1 MIFPD
6 HIPQDR
12 YDFIANLPTGSEQAL
27 QQEIAKKFGL
37 IGTLKTQ
44 ETDVLLLTVKSS
56 LAPGLKPTADRGRS
70 SDVSAIGPGHCSGP
84 NLSLVSLAKLLE
96 GYCQLPVIDRTG
108 VTASFD
114 INLTWDEQE
123 DQKNLDGLKQALLDQ
138 LGLELVPSRE
148 PIEMLVIEKAQ

>member
-1 MIFPD
+1 MIVPD

-12 YDFIANLPTGSEQAL
+12 YDFIANLATGSEQAL

-56 LAPGLKPTADRGRS
+56 LVPGLKPTADRGRS
-70 SDVSAIGPGHCSGP
+70 SDDSIIGPGHCSGT
-84 NLSLVSLAKLLE
+84 NLSLASLANLLE
-96 GYCQLPVIDRTG
+96 SYCQLPVIDRTG

-114 INLTWDEQE
+114 INLTWDERE

-138 LGLELVPSRE
+138 LGLELVPTNM
-148 PIEMLVIEKAQ
+148 PVEMLVVEKAK